1 MPAAAVDL
9 TGSIG
14 HGPVWRSTTND
25 NWEGRGLPE
34 LSSSGIHG
42 ACGRRVESRV
52 GRPLTSCL
60 RASRHTWKET
70 PVTSGGAG
78 SQSGRPGSA
87 HMQMPGNPTDVSIPT
102 PSIGRAAAGHGPS
115 PDTRMHEGGALALRL
130 AAMPRS
136 IPPRPAPPDPAPG
149 RSPVRRRCQSATIN
163 RRLAATMLRLPRR
176 LIRTS
181 TAPDSSWCRLP
192 AVAHGC
198 RGELP
203 ALPRWGSGAANC
215 PGQLHPPAVQGPHAR
230 KLIGAGVLLGRYI
243 CIEAGETRG

>member
-1 MPAAAVDL
+1 MAPGNPKVSQMGAGVPGGNGAKTSEVNGVPAAAVDL

-34 LSSSGIHG
+34 VSSSGVHG
-42 ACGRRVESRV
+42 ACGRRGESRV

-87 HMQMPGNPTDVSIPT
+87 HMQMPGNPTDASIPT

-115 PDTRMHEGGALALRL
+115 PDTRRHEGGALALRL

-136 IPPRPAPPDPAPG
+136 IPPRPA
-149 RSPVRRRCQSATIN
+149 RSR
-163 RRLAATMLRLPRR
+163 PRSIPR
-176 LIRTS
+176 QAEMPIR
-181 TAPDSSWCRLP
+181 D
-192 AVAHGC
+192 H
-198 RGELP
+198 
-203 ALPRWGSGAANC
+203 
-215 PGQLHPPAVQGPHAR
+215 
-230 KLIGAGVLLGRYI
+230 
-243 CIEAGETRG
+243 